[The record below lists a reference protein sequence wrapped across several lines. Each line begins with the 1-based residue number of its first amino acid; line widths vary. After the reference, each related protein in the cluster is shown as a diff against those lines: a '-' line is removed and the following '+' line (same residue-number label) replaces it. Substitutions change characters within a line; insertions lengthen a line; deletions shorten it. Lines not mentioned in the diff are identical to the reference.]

1 MQPDNPADAPLAT
14 SSAPLRTPL
23 GVLRFV
29 ERLLV
34 GGALLAAIAI
44 MLTGVILRYVF
55 VPITN
60 ALDLNAISFFWVEE
74 AGELLLT
81 WLALVGG
88 AIAIGER
95 AHFTVNLLVHK
106 LSPGVQ
112 RGVLVF
118 NALVIAAFG
127 GLLAWQGWRLAVL
140 NWSLGTP
147 ALDVSLGWFY
157 AATVAGGILIIPYAL
172 ATASQPP
179 PDPLDIK
186 AE

>member
-1 MQPDNPADAPLAT
+1 MSNETGAADPYAGDSQTRRAF
-14 SSAPLRTPL
+14 RT
-23 GVLRFV
+23 V
-29 ERLLV
+29 ERILV
-34 GGALLAAIAI
+34 AGALLGAIAI

-60 ALDLNAISFFWVEE
+60 ALDIDAVSFFWVEE

-95 AHFTVNLLVHK
+95 AHFSVSLLVHK
-106 LSPGVQ
+106 LSPALQ
-112 RGVLVF
+112 RKIFIF
-118 NALVIAAFG
+118 NSILIAAFG

-157 AATVAGGILIIPYAL
+157 AATVAGGILFIFYAL
-172 ATASQPP
+172 MTATQPP
-179 PDPLDIK
+179 LDPLDIK